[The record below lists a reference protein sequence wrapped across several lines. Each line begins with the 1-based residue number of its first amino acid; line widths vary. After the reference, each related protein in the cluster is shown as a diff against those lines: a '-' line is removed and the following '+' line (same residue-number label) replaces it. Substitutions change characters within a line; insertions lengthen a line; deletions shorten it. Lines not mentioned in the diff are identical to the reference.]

1 MRIQATKV
9 FADIDEGVLNEKR
22 YIFLRG
28 SSRSSKTIS
37 AIQYVIIEA
46 MKTPDISIT
55 IARATQVSIKNT
67 ILIDFKDIMKSME
80 LWETGKFNKVEM
92 VYTFPNGS
100 IIRFIGMDD
109 EVSHRIKG
117 MRSTIALVDEI
128 NTINR
133 DSFVQLDIRTEKY
146 IIACYNPEL
155 DEGSFIF
162 DYEKKDNAVL
172 YKSSFLMNP
181 FLTPE
186 IVQSLNDLK
195 ELDPDLYRIYALG
208 ELVPPREK
216 IFQQPETFSG
226 TPKNIKATYIGLDF
240 GYSMDECGVVKVEVD
255 GDGKIYATELL
266 YEVGLT
272 NADLIY
278 RLREVG
284 VDRNYEIVA
293 DSSEPKSIEDLR
305 RAGFRIR
312 GVKKGDG
319 SVLYGINKMRTRK
332 IYVNEKSKNLISE
345 FQGYKFKKDRQG
357 RLTNI
362 PEGKDHLID
371 PLRYSIMEFVDKPNV
386 RYSFV

>member
-9 FADIDEGVLNEKR
+9 FADIDEGVKNEKR

-37 AIQYVIIEA
+37 AVQYLIIEA

-80 LWETGKFNKVEM
+80 LWDTGKFNKVEM

-109 EVSHRIKG
+109 DVSGRIRG
-117 MRSTIALVDEI
+117 MRSTIALVDEV

-133 DSFVQLDIRTEKY
+133 DSFVQLDIRTERY
-146 IIACYNPEL
+146 IISCYNPEIEE
-155 DEGSFIF
+155 DSWIF
-162 DYEKKDNAVL
+162 DFEKKDNAEL
-172 YKSSFLMNP
+172 FISTYKMNP
-181 FLTPE
+181 FLPNE
-186 IVQSLNDLK
+186 IIKSIEDLK
-195 ELDPDLYRIYALG
+195 ELDPDLYKIYALG

-216 IFQQPETFSG
+216 IYQQPQTYTG
-226 TPKNIKATYIGLDF
+226 TPQNIKATYIGLDF
-240 GYSMDECGVVKVEVD
+240 GYASDECGVIRVDVD
-255 GDGKIYATELL
+255 GEGKLYVSELL

-272 NADLIY
+272 NQDLMF
-278 RLREVG
+278 RLRELG
-284 VDRNYEIVA
+284 IDKNYEIVA
-293 DSSEPKSIEDLR
+293 DSSEPKSIEEIR
-305 RAGFRIR
+305 RGGFRIR

-319 SVLYGINKMRTRK
+319 SVLYGIQKTRTRK

-345 FQGYKFKKDRQG
+345 FQGYRFKRDRQG
-357 RLTNI
+357 RLTNV
-362 PEGKDHLID
+362 PEGRDHLLD
-371 PLRYSIMEFVDKPNV
+371 PLRYIIMEFVDKPNV

>member
-1 MRIQATKV
+1 MNIKATKV
-9 FADIDEGVLNEKR
+9 FADIDEGVKNEKR

-46 MKTPDISIT
+46 LKTPDISIT

-80 LWETGKFNKVEM
+80 LWDTGKFNKVEM

-117 MRSTIALVDEI
+117 MKSTIALVDEI

-162 DYEKKDNAVL
+162 DYESKENAVL

-181 FLTPE
+181 FLSPE
-186 IVQSLNDLK
+186 IIQSLNDLK
-195 ELDPDLYRIYALG
+195 ELDPDLYKIYALG

-216 IFQQPETFSG
+216 IFQQPGIFTG
-226 TPKNIKATYIGLDF
+226 TPQNIKATYIGIDF
-240 GYSMDECGVVKVEVD
+240 GYSSDECGVVRVDVD
-255 GDGKIYATELL
+255 GDGKLYATELL

-272 NADLIY
+272 NPDLMF
-278 RLREVG
+278 RLRELG
-284 VDRNYEIVA
+284 IDRNYELVA

-305 RAGFRIR
+305 RGGFRIR

-319 SVLYGINKMRTRK
+319 SVLYGINKMRTFK
-332 IYVNEKSKNLISE
+332 VFVNENSKNLISE
-345 FQGYKFKKDRQG
+345 FSNYKFKKDRQG
-357 RLTNI
+357 RITNV

-371 PLRYSIMEFVDKPNV
+371 PLRYVVMEFVDKPKNK
-386 RYSFV
+386 YSFI